1 MKKIISYSLLL
12 CLMAVVMYSCKPDN
26 DFKIG
31 QPQNRLQQLAG
42 TWKLQSVIQ
51 TDINAKNNNY
61 VDDARQDV
69 NVQQMDITSAAPF
82 TDLKLTFAEGANN
95 VPTTFAVDYGGAPK
109 IFKNASGIWL
119 VDDLATPGAIKF
131 VNGTDTINLRLG
143 NVSNLSANMLTLTR
157 IKSQGTKPKI
167 QYDYNFIK
175 L

>member
-12 CLMAVVMYSCKPDN
+12 CLVAVVMYSCKPDN
-26 DFKIG
+26 DFTIG

-51 TDINAKNNNY
+51 TDVNARNNNY
-61 VDDARQDV
+61 VDAVRTEL
-69 NVQQMDITSAAPF
+69 NVQKMDITNAAPF
-82 TDLKLTFAEGANN
+82 TDLKVTFTQGANN
-95 VPTTFAVDYGGAPK
+95 VPTTFAVDYGAAPK
-109 IFKNASGIWL
+109 IFKNAAGTWM

-131 VNGTDTINLRLG
+131 INGTDTVMVQLG
-143 NVSNLSANMLTLTR
+143 NVSNLSSNMLTLTR
-157 IKSQGTKPKI
+157 IKSQGKKPKV